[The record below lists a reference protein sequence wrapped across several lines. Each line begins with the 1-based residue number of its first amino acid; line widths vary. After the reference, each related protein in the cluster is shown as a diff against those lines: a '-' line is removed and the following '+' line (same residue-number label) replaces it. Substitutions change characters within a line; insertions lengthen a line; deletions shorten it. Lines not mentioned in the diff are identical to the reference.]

1 MNDYGLKI
9 QNTKG
14 KVYYIYFKPMCYRD
28 WSYYINN
35 NNKLE
40 ISNIRFICKKYITK
54 IFTILDDGKYKEEAI
69 DYIVLHED
77 EHLLLTVANKI
88 VEKSEFDTAEYN
100 HPLCKNYQSYFQT
113 VHGLYDSFLY
123 IHLNLEE
130 YEKIINSDINTRLY
144 YIALLERIKNIN
156 TQERINDSINY
167 NIPLNIVDE
176 DQRYND
182 WKRKTV
188 RHTQVTN
195 NNRAHQD
202 AQKPQ
207 HVKTGE
213 KIQKVDD
220 NTYVFDPTDDLSII
234 LENAKI
240 ALNQTLKQNNNR
252 VFKIDFAQDE
262 KGYEN
267 C

>member
-1 MNDYGLKI
+1 M
-9 QNTKG
+9 
-14 KVYYIYFKPMCYRD
+14 
-28 WSYYINN
+28 
-35 NNKLE
+35 
-40 ISNIRFICKKYITK
+40 
-54 IFTILDDGKYKEEAI
+54 
-69 DYIVLHED
+69 
-77 EHLLLTVANKI
+77 
-88 VEKSEFDTAEYN
+88 
-100 HPLCKNYQSYFQT
+100 
-113 VHGLYDSFLY
+113 Y

-156 TQERINDSINY
+156 IQERINDSINY
-167 NIPLNIVDE
+167 DIPLNIVDE

-195 NNRAHQD
+195 NNRAHHD
-202 AQKPQ
+202 AQKPH
-207 HVKTGE
+207 HVETGE

-252 VFKIDFAQDE
+252 VVKIDFTQDE
-262 KGYEN
+262 KVMKIVRVYYTNSYNYGSL
-267 C
+267 CCHG